1 MMNRRDVMIAMAMTG
16 AAAASPS
23 VLANGKDASAHA
35 HDWDW
40 LIGNWDVWHR
50 RLKERLTNNNDWQ
63 EFNGK
68 SVLWTTLNGL
78 GNVDDNVVELP
89 DGIYRGLS
97 IRSFDPATR
106 QWAIWWMDG
115 RYPTR
120 LDPPVLGRFEADT
133 GTFIGKDTLRGQP
146 VVVRFRWLDIHS
158 KRPNWEQAFSPDNG
172 KTWEV
177 NWRNYFTR
185 TSAKPTSLPRLDDA
199 PRDFDFLVGRW
210 QVSNRRLK
218 QRLVGSH
225 QWEEFD
231 NTLTNW
237 SVLGGFGNVADNTFN
252 APGGAFHGVSL
263 RAYDRD
269 SKQWLSWWMDSRKPS
284 QLSTPERG
292 SFKDGVGTF
301 IGDDVHE
308 GKPVKVRAQ
317 WSHITPSSARWEQ
330 ALSADNGATWETNW
344 ISELTRK
351 A

>member
-1 MMNRRDVMIAMAMTG
+1 MMNRRELMLAMAMT
-16 AAAASPS
+16 AASYS
-23 VLANGKDASAHA
+23 ASASNKSVVGPE

-40 LIGNWDVWHR
+40 LIGDWDVWHR
-50 RLKERLTNNNDWQ
+50 RLKERLAGNNDWQ

-68 SVLWTTLNGL
+68 SVFWKTLGGL
-78 GNVDDNVVELP
+78 GNVDDNIVELP

-106 QWAIWWMDG
+106 QWAIWWLDA

-120 LDPPVLGRFEADT
+120 LDPPVLGRMESDS
-133 GTFIGKDTLRGQP
+133 GTFIGQDTFKGRP
-146 VVVRFRWLDIHS
+146 ITVRFRWLDLHS
-158 KRPNWEQAFSPDNG
+158 KRPNWEQSFSPDGG

-199 PRDFDFLVGRW
+199 PRDFDFLVGSW
-210 QVSNRRLK
+210 QVRNRRLK
-218 QRLVGSH
+218 QRLAGST

-231 NTLTNW
+231 NTLTNR
-237 SVLGGFGNVADNTFN
+237 SVLGGFGNVTDLTYN
-252 APGGAFHGVSL
+252 APAGIHRGVSL

-269 SKQWLSWWMDSRKPS
+269 SKQWLNWYMDGRDPSRIDPP
-284 QLSTPERG
+284 LRG
-292 SFKDGVGTF
+292 SFLDGSATL
-301 IGDDVHE
+301 IGDAVFE
-308 GKPVKVRAQ
+308 GKPIKERSQ
-317 WSHITPSSARWEQ
+317 WSRITPTSAHWEQ
-330 ALSADNGATWETNW
+330 AWSADGGATWETNW

>member
-1 MMNRRDVMIAMAMTG
+1 MMNRRDLMIAMAVAG
-16 AAAASPS
+16 AAAASPCA
-23 VLANGKDASAHA
+23 LANGKDVSAHA

-50 RLKERLTNNNDWQ
+50 RLKERLANNDDWQ

-120 LDPPVLGRFEADT
+120 LDPPVLGRIEADT
-133 GTFIGKDTLRGQP
+133 GTFIGKDTFKGRP

-158 KRPNWEQAFSPDNG
+158 KRPNWEQSFSPDGG

-199 PRDFDFLVGRW
+199 PRDFDFLVGSW
-210 QVSNRRLK
+210 QVNNRRLK
-218 QRLVGSH
+218 QRLAGST

-252 APGGAFHGVSL
+252 APGGVFRGVSL

-269 SKQWLSWWMDSRKPS
+269 SKQWLSWWMDSRTPS
-284 QLSTPERG
+284 QISTPERG

-301 IGDDVHE
+301 MGDDVHD
-308 GKPVKVRAQ
+308 GKTVKVRAR
-317 WSHITPSSARWEQ
+317 WSRVTQSSARWEQ
-330 ALSADNGATWETNW
+330 AWSADNGATWETNW